1 MLSENDAK
9 VLKAISEGD
18 SDPQIIADK
27 LGMKVEAVRA
37 SADALGEQGMIRVT
51 KSVDENEKI
60 KLTDEGSKY
69 ANEGLPE
76 TNLLKSLGSGKP
88 ISELKDPGLK
98 IGLGWL
104 RKKNLATIQGG
115 MIRPLASANIG
126 LDEVMLQELHSGEK
140 SRAELQKKILDHH
153 KSLIDPK
160 DLDHLKSLIDT
171 TDQGHLKSLI
181 GTKDLE
187 HLKSLINT
195 TDVEHLKSLID
206 PKSLDHLK
214 SLVDPKSLDHLRNL
228 VDLKDLADFKS
239 RGLVDFSKSKKKWRY
254 DITEVGK
261 NYASYGMDMILI
273 HEMPP
278 LTPDLIKNGQFSERD
293 GVLFMDYHG
302 STYRARPY
310 DVTLPADRII
320 PGKKHPYQRLID
332 FMRAIMLEM
341 GFVEIKGQ
349 IVQSSFW
356 NFDALFQPQDHPAR
370 EMQDTF
376 YLDSQADIPDYTR
389 VKEMHE
395 CGGSGSAGWG
405 GCWKPEVARQEVLRT
420 HTTGVTIKYLAE
432 HPEPPVKAFGIDRVY
447 RREAIDATHTPEF
460 EQLEGIVMDRD
471 VTFSHLLGILKEF
484 YAKMGFEEVRFRP
497 GYFPYTEPSVEPEVF
512 IDGLGWVELG
522 GAGVFRKEVTAP
534 FGIEYPVL
542 AWGLGVSRVAMLKL
556 GLKDLRL
563 LYQSDI
569 EWLRETPV
577 CVKL

>member
-1 MLSENDAK
+1 MLSENDVK
-9 VLKAISEGD
+9 VLKAISAGP
-18 SDPQIIADK
+18 SDPQSIAEN
-27 LGMKVEAVRA
+27 LELKVEAVRA
-37 SADALGEQGMIRVT
+37 SADALSEQGLVNVT
-51 KSVDENEKI
+51 KSVEEI
-60 KLTDEGSKY
+60 FSLTEEGRKY
-69 ANEGLPE
+69 AQEGLPE
-76 TNLLKSLGSGKP
+76 RNLFMSLGSGKP
-88 ISELKDPGLK
+88 MSELKASAYK
-98 IGLGWL
+98 ISLGWL
-104 RKKNLATIQGG
+104 RKKGWATIQGG
-115 MIRPLASANIG
+115 EIKPLGSAPRG
-126 LDEVMLQELHSGEK
+126 LDEEILEK
-140 SRAELQKKILDHH
+140 LLAGP
-153 KSLIDPK
+153 KSSA
-160 DLDHLKSLIDT
+160 DLDKKGLA
-171 TDQGHLKSLI
+171 
-181 GTKDLE
+181 
-187 HLKSLINT
+187 
-195 TDVEHLKSLID
+195 
-206 PKSLDHLK
+206 
-214 SLVDPKSLDHLRNL
+214 
-228 VDLKDLADFKS
+228 DLKG
-239 RGLVDFSKSKKKWRY
+239 RGLVSSSKSKEWRY
-254 DITEVGK
+254 EITVEGEQC
-261 NYASYGMDMILI
+261 ASGGMDETADQEMSLLTSDMIKTGFWK
-273 HEMPP
+273 E
-278 LTPDLIKNGQFSERD
+278 KD
-293 GVLFMDYHG
+293 GVLHLDYMG
-302 STYRARPY
+302 SFYRARPY
-310 DVTLPADRII
+310 DVTLAADRLI

-341 GFVEIKGQ
+341 GFVELKGQ

-376 YLDSQADIPDYTR
+376 YLDSLADIPDYTR

-395 CGGSGSAGWG
+395 CGRGAQSTGWG

-460 EQLEGIVMDRD
+460 EQLEGIIMDRD

-534 FGIEYPVL
+534 FGIEHPVL

-577 CVKL
+577 SIKL

>member
-1 MLSENDAK
+1 MLSENDVK
-9 VLKAISEGD
+9 VLKAISEGQ
-18 SDPQIIADK
+18 SDPQSIAEK
-27 LGMKVEAVRA
+27 LLMKVEAVRA
-37 SADALGEQGMIRVT
+37 AADALGEQGLIQVE
-51 KSVDENEKI
+51 KSVKVEFS
-60 KLTDEGSKY
+60 LTDEGRKY
-69 ANEGLPE
+69 AQDGLPE
-76 TNLLKSLGSGKP
+76 RNLLRSLGSGKP
-88 ISELKDPGLK
+88 LSELKDPALK

-104 RKKNLATIQGG
+104 RKKGWAAIQAGE
-115 MIRPLASANIG
+115 IKPLGSVPQPDK
-126 LDEVMLQELHSGEK
+126 DEKMLQDLLAGPK
-140 SRAELQKKILDHH
+140 SSAELDI
-153 KSLIDPK
+153 
-160 DLDHLKSLIDT
+160 
-171 TDQGHLKSLI
+171 
-181 GTKDLE
+181 E
-187 HLKSLINT
+187 
-195 TDVEHLKSLID
+195 
-206 PKSLDHLK
+206 
-214 SLVDPKSLDHLRNL
+214 
-228 VDLKDLADFKS
+228 KDLADLKS
-239 RGLVDFSKSKKKWRY
+239 RGLIASSKSKEWLYK
-254 DITEVGK
+254 ITEEGEK
-261 NYASYGMDMILI
+261 CAYGMGITLVQEPSVSSKFHSI
-273 HEMPP
+273 KAHELNQ
-278 LTPDLIKNGQFSERD
+278 LTSDLIKNGKWGIKIGD
-293 GVLFMDYHG
+293 GWSDDYVEYGGKLYHP
-302 STYRARPY
+302 RPY
-310 DVTLPADRII
+310 DVTLAADRIY

-332 FMRAIMLEM
+332 FMREIMLEM

-376 YLDSQADIPDYTR
+376 YLDSLAEIPDYTR

-395 CGGSGSAGWG
+395 CGKGAKSTGWG
-405 GCWKPEVARQEVLRT
+405 GCWRPEVARQEVLRT

-534 FGIEYPVL
+534 FGIEHPVL

-563 LYQSDI
+563 LYQSDVQ
-569 EWLRETPV
+569 WLRETPV
-577 CVKL
+577 SIKL

>member
-1 MLSENDAK
+1 MLSENDIR
-9 VLKAISEGD
+9 VLKAISDGD
-18 SDPQIIADK
+18 ADPQIIAEK

-37 SADALGEQGMIRVT
+37 SADALGEQDLIKVT
-51 KSVDENEKI
+51 KSVAEI
-60 KLTDEGSKY
+60 ISLTEEGTKY
-69 ANEGLPE
+69 AKEGLPE
-76 TNLLKSLGSGKP
+76 RNLLKSLGSGKP
-88 ISELKDPGLK
+88 MFELKDPALK

-104 RKKNLATIQGG
+104 RKKDWATIQGG
-115 MIRPLASANIG
+115 VIKPLGSATMG
-126 LDEVMLQELHSGEK
+126 LDEEILQELLSGAK
-140 SRAELQKKILDHH
+140 NIADLHK
-153 KSLIDPK
+153 KSLA
-160 DLDHLKSLIDT
+160 
-171 TDQGHLKSLI
+171 
-181 GTKDLE
+181 
-187 HLKSLINT
+187 
-195 TDVEHLKSLID
+195 
-206 PKSLDHLK
+206 
-214 SLVDPKSLDHLRNL
+214 
-228 VDLKDLADFKS
+228 DLKNRA
-239 RGLVDFSKSKKKWRY
+239 LVASSKSKEWRY
-254 DITEVGK
+254 EITDEGEK
-261 NYASYGMDMILI
+261 YANRMGITLVQEPSVSSKFHSIAA
-273 HEMPP
+273 HELNH
-278 LTPDLIKNGQFSERD
+278 LTSDLIKNGKWGLEI
-293 GVLFMDYHG
+293 GDYCSDNYVEYGGKLYHP
-302 STYRARPY
+302 RPY
-310 DVTLPADRII
+310 DVTLASDRII

-376 YLDSQADIPDYTR
+376 YLDSQADIPDYAR

-395 CGGSGSAGWG
+395 CGGAVGSTGWG

-534 FGIEYPVL
+534 FGIEHPVL

-577 CVKL
+577 SIKL

>member
-1 MLSENDAK
+1 MLSENDVK
-9 VLKAISEGD
+9 VLKAILQGH
-18 SDPQIIADK
+18 SDPQSIAEN
-27 LGMKVEAVRA
+27 LSMKVEAARA
-37 SADALGEQGMIRVT
+37 AADALGEQGLVLVT
-51 KSVDENEKI
+51 KSVEELFS
-60 KLTDEGSKY
+60 LTEEGRKY
-69 ANEGLPE
+69 AKDGLPE
-76 TNLLKSLGSGKP
+76 RVMRSAIGQGLAM
-88 ISELKDPGLK
+88 SELKDPAHK

-104 RKKNLATIQGG
+104 RRKGWAMIQGG
-115 MIRPLASANIG
+115 ELKPLGSAPRG
-126 LDEVMLQELHSGEK
+126 KDEEILENLLAGPK
-140 SRAELQKKILDHH
+140 SNV
-153 KSLIDPK
+153 
-160 DLDHLKSLIDT
+160 DLDKK
-171 TDQGHLKSLI
+171 G
-181 GTKDLE
+181 
-187 HLKSLINT
+187 
-195 TDVEHLKSLID
+195 
-206 PKSLDHLK
+206 
-214 SLVDPKSLDHLRNL
+214 
-228 VDLKDLADFKS
+228 LADLKS
-239 RGLVDFSKSKKKWRY
+239 RGLVDSSKSKEWRY
-254 DITEVGK
+254 EITVDGK
-261 NYASYGMDMILI
+261 KCASYGMDATAVL
-273 HEMPP
+273 EMPP
-278 LTPDLIKNGQFSERD
+278 LTSDMIKTGQWMEKD
-293 GVLFMDYHG
+293 GGLYLDYRG
-302 STYRARPY
+302 STYRPRAY
-310 DVTLPADRII
+310 DVTLAADRII

-332 FMRAIMLEM
+332 FMREIMLEM

-395 CGGSGSAGWG
+395 CGGAVGSTGWG

-534 FGIEYPVL
+534 FGIEHPVL

-569 EWLRETPV
+569 EWLRSTPV
-577 CVKL
+577 SIKL

>member
-1 MLSENDAK
+1 MLSENDVK
-9 VLKAISEGD
+9 VLKAILQGH
-18 SDPQIIADK
+18 SDPQSIAEN
-27 LGMKVEAVRA
+27 LLMKVEAARA
-37 SADALGEQGMIRVT
+37 AADALGEQGLVLVT
-51 KSVDENEKI
+51 KSVEKSFS
-60 KLTDEGSKY
+60 LTEEGRNY
-69 ANEGLPE
+69 AKEGLPE
-76 TNLLKSLGSGKP
+76 RAMLNAIGSGKAM
-88 ISELKDPGLK
+88 SELKDPTHK

-104 RKKNLATIQGG
+104 RKKGWAVIEAGEVKPLGSAPKGKDEEILENL
-115 MIRPLASANIG
+115 LAGPKSSAD
-126 LDEVMLQELHSGEK
+126 LDEKGLADLKGRGLVTSFKSKEWRYEITEEGEK
-140 SRAELQKKILDHH
+140 SVSSKFHSITAHELNQLT
-153 KSLIDPK
+153 S
-160 DLDHLKSLIDT
+160 DLL
-171 TDQGHLKSLI
+171 
-181 GTKDLE
+181 
-187 HLKSLINT
+187 
-195 TDVEHLKSLID
+195 
-206 PKSLDHLK
+206 
-214 SLVDPKSLDHLRNL
+214 
-228 VDLKDLADFKS
+228 
-239 RGLVDFSKSKKKWRY
+239 
-254 DITEVGK
+254 
-261 NYASYGMDMILI
+261 
-273 HEMPP
+273 
-278 LTPDLIKNGQFSERD
+278 KNGKWGIKIGDDWSD
-293 GVLFMDYHG
+293 DYVEFGGKLYHP
-302 STYRARPY
+302 RPY
-310 DVTLPADRII
+310 DVTLAADRII

-332 FMRAIMLEM
+332 FMREIMLEM

-376 YLDSQADIPDYTR
+376 YLDSQADIPDYSR
-389 VKEMHE
+389 VKDMHE
-395 CGGSGSAGWG
+395 RGGAVGSTGWG

-484 YAKMGFEEVRFRP
+484 YAKMGFLEVRFRP

-534 FGIEYPVL
+534 FGIEHPVL

-569 EWLRETPV
+569 EWLRSTPV
-577 CVKL
+577 SIKL

>member
-1 MLSENDAK
+1 MFICQSSNQALEAGEASFRHLRAPGIFFLLMGGRQGKRRLPYFAQLRDDNMLSENDVK
-9 VLKAISEGD
+9 VLKAVSQGG
-18 SDPQIIADK
+18 SDPLDIAHK

-37 SADALGEQGMIRVT
+37 AADALGEMGLVRVT
-51 KSVDENEKI
+51 KSVEEAVS
-60 KLTDEGSKY
+60 LTEEGRLY
-69 ANEGLPE
+69 AQAGLPE
-76 TNLLKSLGSGKP
+76 RALLSAIGSGKP
-88 ISELKDPGLK
+88 MSELKDPAHK
-98 IGLGWL
+98 ISLGWL
-104 RKKNLATIQGG
+104 RRKGWAAIEKGTLVPLGLA
-115 MIRPLASANIG
+115 PLGKDEEILAALLKGAKGSA
-126 LDEVMLQELHSGEK
+126 
-140 SRAELQKKILDHH
+140 
-153 KSLIDPK
+153 
-160 DLDHLKSLIDT
+160 DLDKM
-171 TDQGHLKSLI
+171 GMA
-181 GTKDLE
+181 DL
-187 HLKSLINT
+187 
-195 TDVEHLKSLID
+195 
-206 PKSLDHLK
+206 
-214 SLVDPKSLDHLRNL
+214 
-228 VDLKDLADFKS
+228 KS
-239 RGLVDFSKSKKKWRY
+239 RGLVAFSKSKEWRY
-254 DITEVGK
+254 EITDEGK
-261 NYASYGMDMILI
+261 KCVSGGMGGAIAQ
-273 HEMPP
+273 EMPP
-278 LTPDLIKNGQFSERD
+278 LTSDMIKTGQWLEKE
-293 GVLFMDYHG
+293 GGLYLDYRG
-302 STYRARPY
+302 LTYRPRAY
-310 DVTLPADRII
+310 DVTLAADRIF

-332 FMRAIMLEM
+332 FMREIMLEM

-395 CGGSGSAGWG
+395 CGGAVGSTGWG

-420 HTTGVTIKYLAE
+420 HTTGVTIKYLAD

-534 FGIEYPVL
+534 FGIEHPVL

-577 CVKL
+577 CIKL

>member
-1 MLSENDAK
+1 MLK
-9 VLKAISEGD
+9 
-18 SDPQIIADK
+18 
-27 LGMKVEAVRA
+27 MKVEAVRA
-37 SADALGEQGMIRVT
+37 IADALHEMGYIQVT
-51 KSVDENEKI
+51 KSVEESVS
-60 KLTDEGSKY
+60 LTEEGRKY
-69 ANEGLPE
+69 AQEGLPE
-76 TNLLKSLGSGKP
+76 RAMLSVIGSGKAM
-88 ISELKDPGLK
+88 SELKDPSHK

-104 RKKNLATIQGG
+104 RRKGWATILAGELKPQGSAPKG
-115 MIRPLASANIG
+115 KDEEILENLLAGAKSSA
-126 LDEVMLQELHSGEK
+126 
-140 SRAELQKKILDHH
+140 
-153 KSLIDPK
+153 
-160 DLDHLKSLIDT
+160 DLDKM
-171 TDQGHLKSLI
+171 G
-181 GTKDLE
+181 
-187 HLKSLINT
+187 
-195 TDVEHLKSLID
+195 
-206 PKSLDHLK
+206 
-214 SLVDPKSLDHLRNL
+214 
-228 VDLKDLADFKS
+228 LADLRG
-239 RGLVDFSKSKKKWRY
+239 RGLVVSSKSKEWRY
-254 DITEVGK
+254 EITDEGK
-261 NYASYGMDMILI
+261 KCASYEMDMKLAQ
-273 HEMPP
+273 EMPP
-278 LTPDLIKNGQFSERD
+278 LTPDMIKSGHWIGEYMS
-293 GVLFMDYHG
+293 YHG
-302 STYRARPY
+302 STYRPRPY
-310 DVTLPADRII
+310 DVTLPADRIT

-332 FMRAIMLEM
+332 FMREIMLEM

-376 YLDSQADIPDYTR
+376 YLDSQADIPDYSR

-395 CGGSGSAGWG
+395 CGRGAESTGWG

-460 EQLEGIVMDRD
+460 EQLEGIVMDKD

-512 IDGLGWVELG
+512 IEGLGWVELG

-534 FGIEYPVL
+534 FGIEHPVL

-577 CVKL
+577 SIKL